1 MPISLIVNWG
11 VEQAKL
17 GVFFQTK
24 SEYLCNQVLYRLKF
38 LQVTKIDNVPVFSRA
53 MLWSLELTSIISE
66 LLALEPCYA
75 IIASILRNIKVRF
88 LFIWGNDN

>member
-1 MPISLIVNWG
+1 
-11 VEQAKL
+11 
-17 GVFFQTK
+17 
-24 SEYLCNQVLYRLKF
+24 
-38 LQVTKIDNVPVFSRA
+38 

-66 LLALEPCYA
+66 LLALEACYA